1 MDLTNLTMGQAC
13 LVSLA
18 GFLTVFTILLLISLI
33 IRLNSFVI
41 HQFQNGGSKSGKAA
55 AAAAAGVVTS
65 KAAGAPESEQLS
77 EEELAALTAALAAVM
92 RTGPGNLIIRDVR
105 PAQQV
110 YTPTWG
116 MAARSDA
123 MEELSWQ

>member
-1 MDLTNLTMGQAC
+1 MDLTNMTMGQAC

-18 GFLTVFTILLLISLI
+18 GFLTVFAILLLISLI

-41 HQFQNGGSKSGKAA
+41 QQLQNGGSKSGKAA

-65 KAAGAPESEQLS
+65 KAAGASEGEELS
-77 EEELAALTAALAAVM
+77 EEELAALTAALAAAM
-92 RTGPGNLIIRDVR
+92 GTSPDKLIIRDVR

-116 MAARSDA
+116 MAARSDS